1 MFWFFAVHV
10 DIIISLHS
18 VKKKIVFL
26 CKNMM
31 KYFFPKIYSALL
43 MIWDLSVYNNI
54 SKYFLAYFILHHLH
68 KTFPISWHL
77 LYFHLLAWQY
87 KSWCRTMT
95 PKPKKMAWKFVIP
108 GDILDYIYILSVFF
122 TNLSLLKK
130 GCTYFIIRN
139 AMADNQICI

>member
-1 MFWFFAVHV
+1 MLWFFAVHV

-54 SKYFLAYFILHHLH
+54 SKYFLAHFILHHLQ
-68 KTFPISWHL
+68 KTFPISWYL
-77 LYFHLLAWQY
+77 VYFHLLAWQY
-87 KSWCRTMT
+87 QIWCRTVT
-95 PKPKKMAWKFVIP
+95 LKPNKIFWKFVIP
-108 GDILDYIYILSVFF
+108 GEHFGLYLHIKCFF
-122 TNLSLLKK
+122 TNLWLLKK
-130 GCTYFIIRN
+130 GCTYFRFHN
-139 AMADNQICI
+139 AMADNQIFI